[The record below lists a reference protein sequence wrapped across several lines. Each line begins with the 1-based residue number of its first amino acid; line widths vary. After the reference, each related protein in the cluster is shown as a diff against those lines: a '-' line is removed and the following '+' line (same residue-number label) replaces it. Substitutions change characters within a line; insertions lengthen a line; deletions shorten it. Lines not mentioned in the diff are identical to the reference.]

1 MHFQDLNFIKI
12 TTLDQITQSR
22 DSRTTKDPWK
32 QIHFLHLHT
41 LTQMST
47 PLEPQQQPP
56 PPPLEVTQQAYTSQ
70 PGHGSIGPVI
80 GVLAVITILGA
91 IAVMIGRLCSGRRI
105 MGHGQYDFEGWVE
118 AKCGSC
124 IDGRVDPP
132 TPPRRPPPPP
142 RQPHSG
148 RVESGSSSG
157 RVSSGVPDAG
167 PTQSGQEAREEEVTR
182 PEPGGSASAGSW
194 NWVGYAFLD
203 PIFRKNYSV
212 LLTPTIW

>member
-1 MHFQDLNFIKI
+1 
-12 TTLDQITQSR
+12 
-22 DSRTTKDPWK
+22 
-32 QIHFLHLHT
+32 
-41 LTQMST
+41 MST

-56 PPPLEVTQQAYTSQ
+56 PPPVEVTQQAYTSQ
-70 PGHGSIGPVI
+70 SGHGSIGPVI

-105 MGHGQYDFEGWVE
+105 MDHGQYDFEGWVE

-132 TPPRRPPPPP
+132 TPPRHRPPPPPPPP

-157 RVSSGVPDAG
+157 RVSSGVPEAG
-167 PTQSGQEAREEEVTR
+167 TTQSGQEAREEEAAR
-182 PEPGGSASAGSW
+182 PDPGGSASAVS
-194 NWVGYAFLD
+194 
-203 PIFRKNYSV
+203 
-212 LLTPTIW
+212 

>member
-1 MHFQDLNFIKI
+1 
-12 TTLDQITQSR
+12 
-22 DSRTTKDPWK
+22 
-32 QIHFLHLHT
+32 
-41 LTQMST
+41 MST
-47 PLEPQQQPP
+47 PLEPQQQLPP

-70 PGHGSIGPVI
+70 SGHGSIGPVI

-132 TPPRRPPPPP
+132 TPPHRPPPPP

-157 RVSSGVPDAG
+157 RVSGGVPEAG
-167 PTQSGQEAREEEVTR
+167 PTQSGQEAREAREEEVTR
-182 PEPGGSASAGSW
+182 PDPGGSASAGS
-194 NWVGYAFLD
+194 
-203 PIFRKNYSV
+203 
-212 LLTPTIW
+212 

>member
-1 MHFQDLNFIKI
+1 
-12 TTLDQITQSR
+12 
-22 DSRTTKDPWK
+22 
-32 QIHFLHLHT
+32 
-41 LTQMST
+41 MST
-47 PLEPQQQPP
+47 PLEPQQQPPP

-70 PGHGSIGPVI
+70 SGHGSIGPVI

-132 TPPRRPPPPP
+132 TPPHRPPPP

-157 RVSSGVPDAG
+157 RVSGGVPEAG
-167 PTQSGQEAREEEVTR
+167 PTQSGQEAREAREEEVTR
-182 PEPGGSASAGSW
+182 PDPGGSASAGS
-194 NWVGYAFLD
+194 
-203 PIFRKNYSV
+203 
-212 LLTPTIW
+212 

>member
-1 MHFQDLNFIKI
+1 
-12 TTLDQITQSR
+12 
-22 DSRTTKDPWK
+22 
-32 QIHFLHLHT
+32 
-41 LTQMST
+41 MST

-56 PPPLEVTQQAYTSQ
+56 PPPMEVTQQAYTSQ
-70 PGHGSIGPVI
+70 SGHGSIGPVI

-132 TPPRRPPPPP
+132 TPPRRPPLPPQ
-142 RQPHSG
+142 QPHSS

-157 RVSSGVPDAG
+157 RVSSGVPEAG
-167 PTQSGQEAREEEVTR
+167 PTQSGQEAREEEATR
-182 PEPGGSASAGSW
+182 PDPGGSASAGS
-194 NWVGYAFLD
+194 
-203 PIFRKNYSV
+203 
-212 LLTPTIW
+212 